1 MPTPLKQHHEQKEDL
16 QQKQNSSPKF
26 KTFQYI
32 DHENERFQ
40 ELVFFCRFNGYCV
53 ILFTCFAFSSSL
65 VILICLSY

>member
-32 DHENERFQ
+32 DHENERLHSFPTRAS
-40 ELVFFCRFNGYCV
+40 CTRS
-53 ILFTCFAFSSSL
+53 IS
-65 VILICLSY
+65 